1 MKPGYKT
8 TEFWT
13 TAATNALAF
22 LAVVGVLSQSDAA
35 SLGGSITAS
44 IAAVGTLVTNAV
56 VVVSYI
62 KSRTQIK
69 AGQ

>member
-13 TAATNALAF
+13 TVASQGLAL
-22 LAVVGVLSQSDAA
+22 LTVVGVLSTADAA
-35 SLGGSITAS
+35 NLGGEISKAITAAS
-44 IAAVGTLVTNAV
+44 VLAVSGWN
-56 VVVSYI
+56 VVSYI